1 MVPANTTP
9 NNSILPRRIN
19 LFRGLSIWPVS
30 FPLAALVKLRCFR
43 LVALVFVAMST
54 VPQTRP
60 DAAAGVNVRPGSG
73 DSDAQLEENR
83 EPSLRSQHLSA
94 AFASL
99 LTPSA
104 RSLAESASTA
114 RTSQEALVHAVD
126 AMAAQLARVDAA
138 CARIDGVTCAQ
149 QAGRLDSVR
158 RRVKAMAGRVE
169 GVVTRLDR
177 LLLAVSK
184 LPPSALSRAV
194 GHGDGVG
201 DDDDD
206 EGEEGSESGED
217 DGARRLLPVM

>member
-1 MVPANTTP
+1 
-9 NNSILPRRIN
+9 
-19 LFRGLSIWPVS
+19 
-30 FPLAALVKLRCFR
+30 
-43 LVALVFVAMST
+43 MST

-206 EGEEGSESGED
+206 DDEGEEEELFSRKRDVGRGL
-217 DGARRLLPVM
+217 RRSPRRSPRRFP